1 MSRPAGTGET
11 MKIVERSVTEHIP
24 ENLKKRIE
32 EAVNQIGE
40 EEIKKMQKYLLK
52 TEPNINIHMHL
63 MAEAFLFMDRTRY
76 KSVTMSEQYEVFTE
90 YYLVIEPDDIYIV
103 ERVATEADR
112 DREACL
118 QRIIAEVIL

>member
-1 MSRPAGTGET
+1 MR
-11 MKIVERSVTEHIP
+11 IQ
-24 ENLKKRIE
+24 KKRHVNYIPDGVMERIE
-32 EAVNQIGE
+32 KAIKQIGE
-40 EEIKKMQKYLLK
+40 DEIKKMQKYLLK
-52 TEPNINIHMHL
+52 TEPNIHL

-76 KSVTMSEQYEVFTE
+76 KSLTMSEQYDVFTE
-90 YYLVIEPDDIYIV
+90 YYLVIEPDAMYVV